1 MAHLADSILREEGSA
16 VLRLKDEVVV
26 AEGVVLEKAHGFWI
40 GRFAGFCKSAV
51 LTAGLETAAG
61 LPRPLPCA

>member
-1 MAHLADSILREEGSA
+1 MADLADGVLGEEGRA
-16 VLRLKDEVVV
+16 VLGLEDEVVV

-51 LTAGLETAAG
+51 LTAGLEISAAV
-61 LPRPLPCA
+61 LKPLPCA